1 MNNELKENNLSK
13 KAEMASILNSVK
25 ARSILLFL
33 AEDAEKVKVYCLKE
47 IANGV
52 NMSKSTTYIYL
63 QRLFKAGLIEKE
75 TPRCDKRERYYGV
88 LNQHLTQK

>member
-1 MNNELKENNLSK
+1 MNNELKEKNLFK

-25 ARSILLFL
+25 ARRIFLFL
-33 AEDAEKVKVYCLKE
+33 VEDAEKFNVYCLKE

-52 NMSKSTTYIYL
+52 NMSESTTYLYI
-63 QRLFKAGLIEKE
+63 QRLFQAGLIEKE

-88 LNQHLTQK
+88 LNQALAEK